1 MVAVKAGI
9 PDEDPTTRMW
19 RERFEQA
26 FHGNAAAMVIA
37 RQSDLRIIDVNP
49 RWLELFAA
57 TREEVIGR
65 TSVELGLITPGDAD
79 VRIAQH
85 RQFVDGYDVEL
96 ALRTRAGRA
105 IIVLASAKPIV
116 ISEGPCTLTTLI
128 DITERKQ
135 AEAAFAAAFSASPAG
150 MMLVDAA
157 SDRVVSV
164 NRRMRDLTQ
173 CGASE
178 LIGWLVSELDFIRR
192 PTRAELLAQVTR
204 DGKLESVEV
213 LIAGK
218 GGTDVW
224 TLLSVELVTLHGV
237 PHRLSVF
244 TDIDDRKRA
253 EQAVRELNADLERRV
268 AERTAALQTTNR
280 DLEAFTST
288 VSHDLRAPL
297 RAIHGFSEILLED
310 FAAQLPA
317 EAKELL
323 TSIHASGG
331 RLRALIDDL
340 LAFSRLGRSDL
351 RKAEIDLEPMVRSVI
366 AELVPEALAARVVIA
381 FQPLGTCRGDASLV
395 RAVWTNLIDNALK
408 YSRTRERIE
417 ISIGAEERE
426 GETVY
431 FVEDNGVGFDPRY
444 ADRLFGM
451 FQRLHSAR
459 EFEGTGVGLANV
471 RRIVERHHGRVSAT
485 SQLDRG
491 SRFEFTLG
499 GEQG

>member
-1 MVAVKAGI
+1 
-9 PDEDPTTRMW
+9 
-19 RERFEQA
+19 
-26 FHGNAAAMVIA
+26 
-37 RQSDLRIIDVNP
+37 
-49 RWLELFAA
+49 
-57 TREEVIGR
+57 
-65 TSVELGLITPGDAD
+65 
-79 VRIAQH
+79 
-85 RQFVDGYDVEL
+85 
-96 ALRTRAGRA
+96 
-105 IIVLASAKPIV
+105 
-116 ISEGPCTLTTLI
+116 
-128 DITERKQ
+128 
-135 AEAAFAAAFSASPAG
+135 
-150 MMLVDAA
+150 ML
-157 SDRVVSV
+157 
-164 NRRMRDLTQ
+164 DLTQ
-173 CGASE
+173 SE
-178 LIGWLVSELDFIRR
+178 ADDLVGRVVADLDFIRS
-192 PTRAELLAQVTR
+192 PARADLLAQVTR
-204 DGKLESVEV
+204 DGRLESIEV
-213 LIAGK
+213 LVAGK
-218 GGTDVW
+218 RGGLVW
-224 TLLSVELVTLHGV
+224 TLLSSEHMTLHGV

-244 TDIDDRKRA
+244 TDIDDRKRH
-253 EQAVRELNADLERRV
+253 EQAVHELNLELEHRV

-310 FAAQLPA
+310 FADQLPA
-317 EAKELL
+317 EARELL

-340 LAFSRLGRSDL
+340 LAFSRLGRSEL
-351 RKAEIDLEPMVRSVI
+351 RTIEVELDPMVRSVL
-366 AELVPEALAARVVIA
+366 AELVPVELASKVAVTL
-381 FQPLGTCRGDASLV
+381 QPLGTCRGDPSLL

-417 ISIGAEERE
+417 LAIGADQRA

-431 FVEDNGVGFDPRY
+431 YVEDNGVGFDPRY

-499 GEQG
+499 GAGG